1 MSSTKWIYEMP
12 LKVLGIIKKEITEE
26 TKTKFN
32 ITDRNFSTVGSSDT
46 PAVFPFIYIKTLPIS
61 EVGRTFDTVIS
72 GVNVGFQIE
81 VIDNQTQ
88 QNARKVMI
96 EISDIL
102 TKYGFMSADFGFYE
116 DTKDTHR
123 LVSRFERVVGDSDTL
138 F

>member
-1 MSSTKWIYEMP
+1 MSSTKWIYEIP
-12 LKVLGIIKKEITEE
+12 LKALGVIKNEITEE
-26 TKTKFN
+26 TKTKLN
-32 ITDRNFSTVGSSDT
+32 ITDNNFSTVGSSDT

-61 EVGRTFDTVIS
+61 EVGRTFDTAIS
-72 GVNVGFQIE
+72 GVNVGFQVE
-81 VIDNQTQ
+81 VIDNKTQ

-102 TKYGFMSADFGFYE
+102 TKYGFMSKDFGFYE

-123 LVSRFERVVGDSDTL
+123 LVSRFERVIGDGDTL